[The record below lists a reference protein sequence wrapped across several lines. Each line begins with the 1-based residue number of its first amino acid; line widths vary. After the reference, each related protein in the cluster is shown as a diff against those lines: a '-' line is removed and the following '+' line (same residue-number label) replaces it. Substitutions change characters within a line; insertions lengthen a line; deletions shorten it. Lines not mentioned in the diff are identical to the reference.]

1 MTGAM
6 EQKSNTAGAA
16 GVVSTDTRLA
26 TADGATVTVDGE
38 PTRAP
43 SAGWRWHL
51 HARRPA
57 LGHLVVA
64 GAACT
69 GIGLIV
75 WTIVDPGGVNWGAV
89 SFGLV
94 AAVLAVGVALYGLRA
109 VPAQELAVVAAIAA
123 LATAGRILFA
133 SLPNFKP
140 VTFIV
145 LVGGIGFGPGAGF
158 MIGATTALVSNFFF
172 GQGPWTPWQM
182 VAWGAVGV
190 VGGFMGKHGRR
201 PGRLELAV
209 VGGALSLAFGWF
221 MTLWMYITFSAHTWP
236 ALVALYA
243 QGVFFDAAHVAAT
256 VLCALLF
263 GPQAVKIVTRFRTRT
278 SVQLLD
284 DPDPPSVDAHPP
296 PSDLRGGSD
305 DDPCPKEAT
314 CA

>member
-1 MTGAM
+1 MRASADSVHSHSDRAGRAIEAVLPATAA
-6 EQKSNTAGAA
+6 AGAA
-16 GVVSTDTRLA
+16 LSIPTERPPDDERAGHRRSDRPSLGIAVVAVSA
-26 TADGATVTVDGE
+26 CTV
-38 PTRAP
+38 
-43 SAGWRWHL
+43 
-51 HARRPA
+51 
-57 LGHLVVA
+57 LGLVV
-64 GAACT
+64 
-69 GIGLIV
+69 
-75 WTIVDPGGVNWGAV
+75 WTVVDPTGVNWGAV

-94 AAVLAVGVALYGLRA
+94 AAVVALGVALYGLRA

-123 LATAGRILFA
+123 LATAGRVLFA
-133 SLPNFKP
+133 SLPSFKP

-190 VGGFMGKHGRR
+190 VGGLMGRHGRR
-201 PGRLELAV
+201 PGRWELAI

-263 GPQAVKIVTRFRTRT
+263 GPQAIKIVTRYRTRT
-278 SVQLLD
+278 RVLLLD
-284 DPDPPSVDAHPP
+284 PETPPAT
-296 PSDLRGGSD
+296 DL
-305 DDPCPKEAT
+305 KEAR
-314 CA
+314 CS

>member
-1 MTGAM
+1 MSRSTGAGP
-6 EQKSNTAGAA
+6 E
-16 GVVSTDTRLA
+16 A
-26 TADGATVTVDGE
+26 TAAAAAHASAMSASTAASDALTPEGPAVAVPAASTASTVPPEST
-38 PTRAP
+38 TA
-43 SAGWRWHL
+43 W
-51 HARRPA
+51 RPA
-57 LGHLVVA
+57 PGRPIVGMVVVA
-64 GAACT
+64 AAACV
-69 GIGLIV
+69 GLGLII

-94 AAVLAVGVALYGLRA
+94 AAVVVAGVAMYGLKA
-109 VPAQELAVVAAIAA
+109 VPAQELAIVAAIAA
-123 LATAGRILFA
+123 LGVAGRILFA

-190 VGGFMGKHGRR
+190 VGGLMGRHGRE
-201 PGRLELAV
+201 PGRLELAI

-278 SVQLLD
+278 RVQLLD
-284 DPDPPSVDAHPP
+284 PVVEP
-296 PSDLRGGSD
+296 REGSS
-305 DDPCPKEAT
+305 
-314 CA
+314 

>member
-1 MTGAM
+1 MSTPA
-6 EQKSNTAGAA
+6 ETAPGRGHASAVDAA
-16 GVVSTDTRLA
+16 LPVAVSTSA
-26 TADGATVTVDGE
+26 A
-38 PTRAP
+38 AP
-43 SAGWRWHL
+43 SSAVVDPVYAEGPLRHG
-51 HARRPA
+51 RGRPSVGVA
-57 LGHLVVA
+57 VVA
-64 GAACT
+64 IAACAV
-69 GIGLIV
+69 IGLVI
-75 WTIVDPGGVNWGAV
+75 WTVVDPGGVNWGAV

-94 AAVLAVGVALYGLRA
+94 AAVVALGVALYGLRA

-123 LATAGRILFA
+123 LATAGRVLFA

-145 LVGGIGFGPGAGF
+145 LVGGVGFGPGAGF

-190 VGGFMGKHGRR
+190 AGGLMGRHGRR
-201 PGRLELAV
+201 PGRWELAI
-209 VGGALSLAFGWF
+209 VGGMLSLAFGWF

-263 GPQAVKIVTRFRTRT
+263 GPQAIKIVTRYRTRT
-278 SVQLLD
+278 RVLLLD
-284 DPDPPSVDAHPP
+284 PDVTPAT
-296 PSDLRGGSD
+296 R
-305 DDPCPKEAT
+305 PKEAR
-314 CA
+314 CS